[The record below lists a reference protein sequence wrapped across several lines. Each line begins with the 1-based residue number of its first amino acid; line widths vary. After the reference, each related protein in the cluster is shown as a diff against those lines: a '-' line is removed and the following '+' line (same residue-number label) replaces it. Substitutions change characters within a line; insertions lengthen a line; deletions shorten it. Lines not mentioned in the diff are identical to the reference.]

1 MVSTQ
6 NKIIHRFIRNFSDY
20 DVGGPYYGQIIPTDT
35 QAFAIYP
42 EDSETPG
49 VYYVL
54 GDGIHT
60 YTEIKRGLGDNTAAQ
75 EYPMFTKAD
84 LRALKEK
91 ADKSY
96 MDALINKVKEI
107 IRDIVIDINELGQR
121 ITQNE
126 EDITH
131 LIENTYTKEEIDSNY
146 AKYCQID
153 KEHRTIAVSSP
164 IIEEMPNSDIA
175 THDSNKGLGG
185 WHEVATLHDMQTIQP
200 SRKREGMA
208 VYVNE
213 VDGLY
218 VLRNGEWRLFASQA
232 KTDGYVYY
240 QRVPSKEW
248 NVYHGLIKY
257 PSVTVVDTAKNEVLA
272 DVIYIDTN
280 SVTIR
285 FNQPV
290 SGYAYL
296 N

>member
-1 MVSTQ
+1 MVSIQ

-20 DVGGPYYGQIIPTDT
+20 DVDGPYYGQIIPTDT

-60 YTEIKRGLGDNTAAQ
+60 YTEIKRGLGDNEAAK

-84 LRALKEK
+84 LRDLKEK

-96 MDALINKVKEI
+96 VDALI
-107 IRDIVIDINELGQR
+107 D
-121 ITQNE
+121 
-126 EDITH
+126 
-131 LIENTYTKEEIDSNY
+131 NTYTQEEIDSNY
-146 AKYCQID
+146 AKYKQID
-153 KEHRTIAVSSP
+153 ENHRTVAVSSP
-164 IIEEMPNSDIA
+164 IVEEIPNSDVA

-218 VLRNGEWRLFASQA
+218 VLRNGEWKLFASQA

-240 QRVPSKEW
+240 QRVPSAEW

-257 PSVTVVDTAKNEVLA
+257 PSVTVVDTAKNDVLA
-272 DVIYIDTN
+272 DVTYIDTD